1 MSKTV
6 DKKRKY
12 LLYVAVLLLVVLLLS
27 SGLLILDIW
36 DNNRGVYQSKDSDSL
51 ESSIQYNGKTYIL
64 DDNVETFLVIGLD
77 EFEDAVDNSAYN
89 NDQQAD
95 FVMLF
100 VMDNDNAQ
108 CSAIHINRD
117 TITEINVLGVAGQKV
132 DTVNKQIALAHTY
145 GNGKEVSCR
154 NTADAVSNLLSNVKI
169 DHYISLTM
177 DSVAILNDK
186 VGGVEVTVLDD
197 FSGIDDTL
205 IKGETVNLLGEHSL
219 NYVRTRAG
227 LEDSSNIRRMER
239 QRQYMEAL
247 FSKIQNCVENDD
259 DFIIELSK
267 SMSEYLVSDCSLT
280 QLQKISEKL
289 ATYKFD
295 EIYAIDGESVEGDK
309 FMEFYPDEN
318 SLNEI
323 VVDLFYKPKE

>member
-1 MSKTV
+1 
-6 DKKRKY
+6 
-12 LLYVAVLLLVVLLLS
+12 
-27 SGLLILDIW
+27 
-36 DNNRGVYQSKDSDSL
+36 
-51 ESSIQYNGKTYIL
+51 
-64 DDNVETFLVIGLD
+64 
-77 EFEDAVDNSAYN
+77 
-89 NDQQAD
+89 
-95 FVMLF
+95 
-100 VMDNDNAQ
+100 
-108 CSAIHINRD
+108 
-117 TITEINVLGVAGQKV
+117 
-132 DTVNKQIALAHTY
+132 
-145 GNGKEVSCR
+145 
-154 NTADAVSNLLSNVKI
+154 
-169 DHYISLTM
+169 M

-205 IKGETVNLLGEHSL
+205 IKGETVNLFGEHSL